1 MSLGY
6 SKRDQGV
13 TEAEELHE
21 QVLQWLN
28 PELNEPPK
36 NIYDSKLEEKED
48 GTCIWFWDHSDVKE
62 WLTRRSGILW
72 IHGAPGV
79 GKSVLCS
86 SIISKL
92 VEDREVVAYF
102 FCVANQRYE
111 PEPNSTTQ
119 KLNSP
124 ESILRSLI
132 VQLLEI
138 DRKWRVPDRLKELYK
153 RHKRFG
159 APAIG
164 FRDLK
169 LILQWILD
177 IHPRSYIIIDGLDEV
192 NELGQ
197 DNPNQLKKLLKIL
210 DLKPFGVVR
219 WLLVSQW
226 MAVVDNAL
234 GHPNNNANRAVA
246 YRELDL
252 AEVDL
257 QFKDEIKSMVKAV
270 LEEKFS
276 TPPSDWESFLNHIVE
291 LTEGNF
297 LCAKLL
303 LDDLRDCPSLDQC
316 VQSLN
321 DHKAGLANHYLRGLR
336 RMACVQTR
344 SWPTVK

>member
-1 MSLGY
+1 M
-6 SKRDQGV
+6 

-28 PELNEPPK
+28 PKITESPK

-48 GTCIWFWDHSDVKE
+48 GTCIWFWDHGDVKE
-62 WLTRRSGILW
+62 WLAGRSGILW

-92 VEDREVVAYF
+92 VEDGEVVAYF
-102 FCVANQRYE
+102 FCVVNQRCE
-111 PEPNSTTQ
+111 PNPNSTTR

-132 VQLLEI
+132 VQLLES

-153 RHKRFG
+153 RHKRPG
-159 APAIG
+159 APPISL
-164 FRDLK
+164 RDLK
-169 LILQWILD
+169 LVLQCILD
-177 IHPRSYIIIDGLDEV
+177 IHPHSYIIIDGLDEV

-197 DNPNQLKKLLKIL
+197 DHRNKLKKLLEIL
-210 DLKPFGVVR
+210 DIDPLGVVK
-219 WLLVSQW
+219 WLLVSQQTT
-226 MAVVDNAL
+226 AVDKAL
-234 GHPNNNANRAVA
+234 GHSKNNANRAVA

-252 AEVDL
+252 AEVDYL
-257 QFKDEIKSMVKAV
+257 LKDEIKSMVKAV

-276 TPPSDWESFLNHIVE
+276 TPPSDWEFFLDHIVE

-303 LDDLRDCPSLDQC
+303 LDDLKDCPSLDHC
-316 VQSLN
+316 VQSSN
-321 DHKAGLANHYLRGLR
+321 DHKAGLANHYLRALR
-336 RMACVQTR
+336 RMACIQTR
-344 SWPTVK
+344 SWLTAK